1 MTPNLA
7 VKYMIETGL
16 TQQEIAD
23 KCGVSQAT
31 ISLIYNDKGHEPS
44 RRLWNE
50 LVRLGNLA
58 KRRLGK

>member
-1 MTPNLA
+1 MNPQQA
-7 VKYMIETGL
+7 VKYMIESGM
-16 TQQEIAD
+16 TQKEIAERCD
-23 KCGVSQAT
+23 VSQAT